1 MDKAEERLRSRFM
14 DLADEAD
21 KKGIVTF
28 SDFLNLN
35 ELNIFHS
42 MAGMLSF
49 VKWKVSGGYELAERQ
64 IIAFIPDA
72 LYYDWEFPIACL
84 EIVPLREKFAEALT
98 HRDYLGTILSL
109 GLDRSKLGD
118 ILVKNGCAWVFCAD
132 SIADFIC
139 QELVRIRHTS
149 VSCKR
154 ADNPAKDLT
163 VQTESIRGSVASIR
177 LDSLI
182 SMACKGSRSSLC
194 SMIEAGKVF
203 VNGKLITSNGYAP
216 KEQDLIS
223 VRGIGKFRY
232 CGILSQTKKG
242 RYYIEIQKFV

>member
-1 MDKAEERLRSRFM
+1 MDKAEERLRSRFW
-14 DLADEAD
+14 DLADDAD

-42 MAGMLSF
+42 MAGQLSF
-49 VKWKVSGGYELAERQ
+49 VKWEVSGGYEPAERQ

-72 LYYDWEFPIACL
+72 LYYDWDYPISCL
-84 EIVPLREKFAEALT
+84 KIEPLNGKFAEELT
-98 HRDYLGTILSL
+98 HRDYLGTILGM

-118 ILVKNGCAWVFCAD
+118 ILVDGNQAWVFCVD

-139 QELVRIRHTS
+139 TQLVRVRRTS
-149 VSCKR
+149 VLCRK
-154 ADNPAKDLT
+154 ADHLRLDIA
-163 VQTESIRGSVASIR
+163 VRTESIKGSVASIR

-182 SMACKGSRSSLC
+182 ALACKGSRSSLA
-194 SMIEAGKVF
+194 SMIEEGKVF
-203 VNGKLITSNGYAP
+203 VNGKLITSNDYTP

-242 RYYIEIQKFV
+242 RYYIEIQKFI

>member
-1 MDKAEERLRSRFM
+1 MDKAEERLRRRFM

-49 VKWKVSGGYELAERQ
+49 VKWEVSGGYELAERQ

-84 EIVPLREKFAEALT
+84 EIDPLREKFAEALT

-139 QELVRIRHTS
+139 RELVRIRHTS

-154 ADNPAKDLT
+154 ADNPARDIT

-194 SMIEAGKVF
+194 AMIEAGKVF
-203 VNGKLITSNGYAP
+203 VNGKLITSNGYTP

-242 RYYIEIQKFV
+242 RYYIEIQKFI